1 MDSCSY
7 TTLVAQTQSFTSKK
21 IEFIDEDNW
30 PFSHLSIILHLSVGI
45 FWPSFDPFLSL
56 MFLMDGRLGF
66 RATTIDFLKA
76 RPPQLVSATGH
87 MASVS
92 YYRYHV
98 LFCKIQVRQQSGWSY
113 LLWQPCDECI
123 VKALMT
129 WNKNAQK
136 QFHPTV
142 QGLLHKPPSLYGKEN
157 NVISKICHS
166 KYLPYIQPSITKGWE
181 NWAPEVAIFVSTVS
195 PWDAHFGGNGKTHVA
210 LNSCNLSY

>member
-1 MDSCSY
+1 MRIKD
-7 TTLVAQTQSFTSKK
+7 
-21 IEFIDEDNW
+21 W

-66 RATTIDFLKA
+66 RATTIDFLQA
-76 RPPQLVSATGH
+76 VGFSHSGGH

-113 LLWQPCDECI
+113 LLWQPCDVCI

-142 QGLLHKPPSLYGKEN
+142 HKPVYKNHHPFMEKKTMSFRKFVIPNTSLIYN
-157 NVISKICHS
+157 
-166 KYLPYIQPSITKGWE
+166 LP
-181 NWAPEVAIFVSTVS
+181 
-195 PWDAHFGGNGKTHVA
+195 
-210 LNSCNLSY
+210 